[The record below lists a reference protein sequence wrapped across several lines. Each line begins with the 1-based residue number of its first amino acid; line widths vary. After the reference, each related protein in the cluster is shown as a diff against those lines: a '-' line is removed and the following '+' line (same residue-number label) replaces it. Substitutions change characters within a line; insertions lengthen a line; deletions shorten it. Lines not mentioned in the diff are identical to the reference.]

1 MEFKKLPIGHS
12 DFKRIIEDD
21 MFYVDKSL
29 FIKEI
34 LNSGS
39 LVSLLVRPRRFG
51 KTLNLSMLKY
61 FFEKH
66 PNSQSSRHL
75 FLNLKIEKEGEK
87 VLSKCGRYPVI
98 FFTFKDAKAKN
109 WIECRKII
117 QKLISDEYERHSY
130 LLENLKISDKQIIYF
145 NEILSQ
151 TADINV
157 IQNSLKFLSD
167 LLFSYHKERVIIL
180 IDEYDTP
187 IHESI
192 EMNYYDDIINFYR
205 LFLGAGLKD
214 NSSIEKGIITG
225 ILRISKESIF
235 SDLNHLDVY
244 TILNRQY
251 SDKFGLTQSEVFSAL
266 DYYQLE
272 SHKEGVKMWYNGY
285 TFGDHKDIYNP
296 WSILNFI
303 DKSDEGLIP
312 HWINTSSNLL
322 VKKLLTNADI
332 YSKSE
337 LESLMQGESIQKE
350 IIVDTVFSDIEKNS
364 NTLWSF
370 LLFSGYLN
378 SNKSEINK
386 NSLIYDLKIPNLE
399 VEYIYKRFS
408 SSWLSENLYSDEIS
422 LLLKALLSGNVLT
435 FEEILQKF
443 VVNSMSYF
451 DPTGKEPERIYHA
464 FVLGILLQLSDTHRI
479 KSNRESGYGRYDILL
494 IPKKIIGV
502 GIILE
507 FKKVNPKKSETL
519 ESSAES
525 ALLQINER
533 EYEMELREI
542 GTTKIFKYGIAFDGK
557 EIFVKL
563 G

>member
-87 VLSKCGRYPVI
+87 ILSKCGKYPVI
-98 FFTFKDAKAKN
+98 FFTFKDTKAKN
-109 WIECRKII
+109 WIECQKNI

-157 IQNSLKFLSD
+157 LQSSLKFLSD

-192 EMNYYDDIINFYR
+192 EMDYYDDIINFYR

-214 NSSIEKGIITG
+214 NSSIEKGVITG

-322 VKKLLTNADI
+322 VKKLLTNADAN
-332 YSKSE
+332 SKSE

-378 SNKSEINK
+378 SNKSETNK

-399 VEYIYKRFS
+399 VEYIYKRFI

-443 VVNSMSYF
+443 VVNSMSFF

-494 IPKKIIGV
+494 IPKKILGV

-542 GTTKIFKYGIAFDGK
+542 GITKIFKYGIAFDGK
-557 EIFVKL
+557 EILVKF